1 VRNGLKKHNQKKQ
14 KSKIEM
20 TVKGG
25 SPLSEGRL
33 RWIEACEKARAMVSS
48 RQEMAHLYHQALRR
62 YGEGELRTGIQSF
75 ACEAIQDEDLRD
87 EVFASEEGMLSF
99 FCGIWIRFLL
109 TEIAGLKA
117 EELRS
122 LALRVFEDY
131 RGSQALH

>member
-1 VRNGLKKHNQKKQ
+1 MRHELKKHNQNKQ
-14 KSKIEM
+14 KSKIGM

-25 SPLSEGRL
+25 SLLSEERM

-48 RQEMAHLYHQALRR
+48 RQEMAHLYHQALRC

-109 TEIAGLKA
+109 TEIAGLEA

-122 LALRVFEDY
+122 LALKVFKDY
-131 RGSQALH
+131 RGDHALH

>member
-1 VRNGLKKHNQKKQ
+1 
-14 KSKIEM
+14 M

-48 RQEMAHLYHQALRR
+48 REEMAHLYHQALRC

-131 RGSQALH
+131 RGGHALH

>member
-1 VRNGLKKHNQKKQ
+1 
-14 KSKIEM
+14 M

-48 RQEMAHLYHQALRR
+48 REEMAHLYQQALRC
-62 YGEGELRTGIQSF
+62 YGEGELRTGVQSF